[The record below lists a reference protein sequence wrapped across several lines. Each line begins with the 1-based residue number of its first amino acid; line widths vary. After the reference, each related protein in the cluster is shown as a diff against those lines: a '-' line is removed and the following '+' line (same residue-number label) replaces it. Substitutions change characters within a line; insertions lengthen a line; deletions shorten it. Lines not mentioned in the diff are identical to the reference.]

1 MSRIFP
7 KLAKAITVAAK
18 EGGGDPDM
26 NAKLKLAINN
36 AKAQNMP
43 KDNIENAIKR
53 AEGKDA
59 EDYTEVNYEGK
70 GPHGVLVFVECA
82 TDNPTRTVANVKSY
96 FNKSGGSI
104 APTGSLEYMFNRR
117 VVVEFEKPE
126 EIDIEELELEL
137 IDFGLEEFEIDD
149 KTVYAYGDY
158 TNFGTLTKAF
168 EDRGIKI
175 EKADLQRFPTSPIE
189 VSDEQMVDIE
199 KLINK
204 LEDDDDIQNVFTN
217 LG

>member
-1 MSRIFP
+1 
-7 KLAKAITVAAK
+7 
-18 EGGGDPDM
+18 
-26 NAKLKLAINN
+26 
-36 AKAQNMP
+36 
-43 KDNIENAIKR
+43 
-53 AEGKDA
+53 
-59 EDYTEVNYEGK
+59 
-70 GPHGVLVFVECA
+70 
-82 TDNPTRTVANVKSY
+82 
-96 FNKSGGSI
+96 
-104 APTGSLEYMFNRR
+104 MFNRR